1 MKHKLLIEYD
11 GTNYCGWQRQD
22 KSPSIQGSIESAIK
36 KFCGNKITVHGAGR
50 TDAGVHA
57 SGQVA
62 HISLE
67 KKYDDKTIMQAINFY
82 LKDEPISIL
91 AVTKVEED
99 FDARFSA
106 IKRYYRYKII
116 NRQSP
121 LTYDLN
127 KFCHINIPLDL
138 DNMEKSIKSFVG
150 KHDFTT
156 FRSSS
161 CQSKSPIKRIE
172 EIIIKKHGNR
182 IFIDFIARSFLQTQV
197 RSMMGCIIK
206 VGIGSWDVNKIPE
219 LIKAKDR
226 TQCAKLASSCGLYLT
241 RIDYPE

>member
-161 CQSKSPIKRIE
+161 CQSK
-172 EIIIKKHGNR
+172 
-182 IFIDFIARSFLQTQV
+182 
-197 RSMMGCIIK
+197 
-206 VGIGSWDVNKIPE
+206 
-219 LIKAKDR
+219 
-226 TQCAKLASSCGLYLT
+226 
-241 RIDYPE
+241 